1 MIVTCQVGLRGYLA
15 SRILAQKGYKV
26 KNLDGGYKLYK
37 SVSGKS
43 KGMIGK
49 INKLFARIEAK
60 NFLKELLTMNEIT
73 VYTTN
78 TCPYCHMVKN
88 FLSEKGMLFKEV
100 NVQQDPAAGQRL
112 VETTGQMGV
121 PQTNV
126 NGQWVLGFDPSRI
139 MSLIHE

>member
-1 MIVTCQVGLRGYLA
+1 
-15 SRILAQKGYKV
+15 
-26 KNLDGGYKLYK
+26 
-37 SVSGKS
+37 
-43 KGMIGK
+43 
-49 INKLFARIEAK
+49 
-60 NFLKELLTMNEIT
+60 MNEVT

-88 FLSEKGMLFKEV
+88 FLKKQGLPFKEI

-126 NGQWVLGFDPSRI
+126 NGQWVLGYDPDRI
-139 MSLIHE
+139 MGFVHA